1 MSEGHQDREN
11 SDAQLRVPEEQVRL
25 LQAIVGTGAFELDL
39 LSKRLL
45 TTPQV
50 AVLFGFDPGVPAPTL
65 ADWEAAIFADDVSKL
80 RAEIEA
86 ARQTGVF
93 VAEFRVRHPD
103 GSIHWL
109 AEKGEIIRDAEGRA
123 RWLRGT
129 CYDIT
134 ERKALE
140 ARLLALNATLEARV
154 AEVREEARI
163 LEILNRT
170 GVALS
175 AELDLER
182 LVQTVT
188 DAGVEIAGA
197 ESGAFFSNVLNEEG
211 EAYALFTLSGPQR
224 EAFAGFPIPRIT
236 AAFEPTLR
244 GAGPIRSNDITT
256 DPRYGMSAPYT
267 GTSEGH
273 PPVRSYLAVPVLSRS
288 GEVLGGLFFGHA
300 EPGVFTEREEH
311 IIVGIA
317 AQAAVAIDNARL
329 YQASQRDVEA
339 RKQSEQ
345 ALQTLNETLEQ
356 RVAERAQQ
364 LEASFSQL
372 SESERR
378 FRLLVEAVFD
388 YAIFMLDPAGNVV
401 KWNPGAERIKGYTAD
416 EIIGRHISHFYTE
429 EDRQSGVPASV
440 IARAALT
447 GKYEGEGWRVRK
459 DGTRFWAS
467 VVINAIHDERG
478 ELVGFAKVT
487 RDLTERRATEEQL
500 RQAQKMEAIGQL
512 TGGVA
517 HDFNNLLTV
526 ISGNMETLQRR
537 LSERDDSRL
546 QRLVTSALL
555 ASSRAAILTHQ
566 LLAFSRRQPLEPK
579 AVSINALLTGMS
591 DMIRRSLPESIAI
604 ETVQVG
610 GVWSTF
616 VDANQLENCLLN
628 LAVNARD
635 AMPDGGK
642 LTIEAANV
650 YLDEKYAAGADV
662 PPGQYVGIFVSDSG
676 VGMPPEV
683 LSKALIRS
691 SRRKAR
697 GKVPVSAFH
706 RCTAL

>member
-487 RDLTERRATEEQL
+487 RDLTERRATEEQP

>member
-447 GKYEGEGWRVRK
+447 GKYEGGGWRVRK

-487 RDLTERRATEEQL
+487 RDLTERRATEEQP